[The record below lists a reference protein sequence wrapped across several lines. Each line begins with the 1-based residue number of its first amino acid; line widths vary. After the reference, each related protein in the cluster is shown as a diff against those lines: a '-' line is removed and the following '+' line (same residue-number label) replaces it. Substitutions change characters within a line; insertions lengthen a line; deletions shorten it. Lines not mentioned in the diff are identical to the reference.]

1 LSDSSLVRRDFAMM
15 VAGALAL
22 LAIVGVSVWL
32 VARTNEHS
40 GEVARALELRTST
53 ARLPARCLRTSLNY
67 DVRNAGG
74 TRGAGVRRLGGHLR
88 PAAAVDREAP
98 GLEGAVDFGEPGG
111 PQPGELVLERGAAI
125 VGHAGLGGCKLGLA

>member
-1 LSDSSLVRRDFAMM
+1 MSDSSLVRRDFAMM
-15 VAGALAL
+15 VAGALAR

-67 DVRNAGG
+67 DMRDAGG
-74 TRGAGVRRLGGHLR
+74 TRGARSSPSRRAPPPGARCR
-88 PAAAVDREAP
+88 PRSARA
-98 GLEGAVDFGEPGG
+98 
-111 PQPGELVLERGAAI
+111 
-125 VGHAGLGGCKLGLA
+125 